1 MVLWYH
7 PPRNFE
13 VSTKLHKLVT
23 AVFAILIGTFSVLML
38 LTSLEI
44 IFVSSTVAVTEAL
57 LGATLTAIT
66 AYLLYSQTRIF
77 RRQADIEEKMLAFE
91 TEPSLEVVDKEFRG
105 NDVLVDIA
113 NYGHGI
119 AQELK
124 LQCRVTCPDVEWY
137 NGVPYETPLKRYD
150 MDEERTF
157 EDSSVRPQE
166 EPTTYIAEPVQV
178 AREIRDADSDF
189 TESGFETLLRELS
202 GEGGDVTV
210 HLEVRGQS
218 TVEDEDCSAD
228 VCDDFTAGLT
238 VLSESPSLQE
248 VYQFQNH

>member
-1 MVLWYH
+1 MVLWYY
-7 PPRNFE
+7 PPRDFE
-13 VSTKLHKLVT
+13 MSTRLHKLVT
-23 AVFAILIGTFSVLML
+23 AVFAILIGTFSGLML

-44 IFVSSTVAVTEAL
+44 IFVSRPVAVTEAL
-57 LGATLTAIT
+57 LGATLSAIT

-91 TEPSLEVVDKEFRG
+91 TEPSLEVVDKKFRG
-105 NDVLVDIA
+105 NDVIVEIA

-119 AQELK
+119 AQELE
-124 LQCRVTCPDVEWY
+124 LQCQVTCPDIEWY

-150 MDEERTF
+150 PDEERTF

-166 EPTTYIAEPVQV
+166 EPTTYIAESVRV
-178 AREIRDADSDF
+178 ARTIRDADTDF

-202 GEGGDVTV
+202 GEDGDVSV

-218 TVEDEDCSAD
+218 TVKGEYCSVD
-228 VCDDFTAGLT
+228 VCDDFTADLA

-248 VYQFQNH
+248 VYQYQNQ

>member
-1 MVLWYH
+1 M
-7 PPRNFE
+7 
-13 VSTKLHKLVT
+13 
-23 AVFAILIGTFSVLML
+23 LIGTFSGLML

-44 IFVSSTVAVTEAL
+44 ISVSRPVAVTEAL

-124 LQCRVTCPDVEWY
+124 LQCRVTCRDVDWY
-137 NGVPYETPLKRYD
+137 NGVPHETPLKRYD
-150 MDEERTF
+150 PDEERTF

-166 EPTTYIAEPVQV
+166 EPTTYIAEPVRV
-178 AREIRDADSDF
+178 AREIRDADSDLI
-189 TESGFETLLRELS
+189 ESGFETLLRELS
-202 GEGGDVTV
+202 GEDGDVTV
-210 HLEVRGQS
+210 YLKVRGQS
-218 TVEDEDCSAD
+218 TLEDEDCSAD
-228 VCDDFTAGLT
+228 VCDDFTADLT

>member
-1 MVLWYH
+1 MVLWCH
-7 PPRNFE
+7 LPRDFE
-13 VSTKLHKLVT
+13 VSSRLHKLVT
-23 AVFAILIGTFSVLML
+23 AVFAILIGTLSGLML

-44 IFVSSTVAVTEAL
+44 ISVSRPVAVTEAL

-77 RRQADIEEKMLAFE
+77 RRQADVEEKMLAYE

-105 NDVLVDIA
+105 NDVLVEIA

-119 AQELK
+119 AQDLK
-124 LQCRVTCPDVEWY
+124 LQCRVICPEVDWY
-137 NGVPYETPLKRYD
+137 NEVPYETPLKRYD
-150 MDEERTF
+150 RDDERTF

-166 EPTTYIAEPVQV
+166 EPTTYIAEPVRIG
-178 AREIRDADSDF
+178 REIRDAESDF
-189 TESGFETLLRELS
+189 TESGFEILLRELS
-202 GEGGDVTV
+202 GEDGDVTV

-228 VCDDFTAGLT
+228 VCDDFTADLS
-238 VLSESPSLQE
+238 VLPESPSLQE
-248 VYQFQNH
+248 VYQFQND